1 MVVPWANLATPQAV
15 CKALSRKGCAPIG
28 PSQRQMARLVATATT
43 FTIFLAIFPMGAAT
57 RPMYSF
63 SENPCAG
70 VYFPTLCALHIGPHH
85 VNYAA

>member
-15 CKALSRKGCAPIG
+15 RKALSRKGCAPIG

-43 FTIFLAIFPMGAAT
+43 LTIFLAIFPMGAAT

-63 SENPCAG
+63 SEYP
-70 VYFPTLCALHIGPHH
+70 
-85 VNYAA
+85 